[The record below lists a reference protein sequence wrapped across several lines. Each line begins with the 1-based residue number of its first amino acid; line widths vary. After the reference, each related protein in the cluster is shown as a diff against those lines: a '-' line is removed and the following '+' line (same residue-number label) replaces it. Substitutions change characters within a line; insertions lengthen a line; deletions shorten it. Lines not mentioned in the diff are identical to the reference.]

1 MADVLTHFNSGKLW
15 DFAGGIHPPEMKSQ
29 SNHVPIRPAALVET
43 YYVPVKQHAGNA
55 GNLLVKEG
63 DKVLKG
69 QPLTLGEG
77 LRNLP
82 VHAPTSG
89 IVTAI
94 TPYIAAH
101 PSGLP
106 ELTIQIQADGKDQW
120 RTQHPIEDFLTQ
132 TPEQLIEKIYHAGI
146 AGLGGA
152 VFPTA
157 AKIQSAENKVK
168 LLIINGAEC
177 EPYITCD
184 DRLMQDYPNEIIE
197 GIRILRY
204 ILSPEKVVIAIEDN
218 KPNAVKA
225 LKHALKGANDI
236 EIRVIPTKY
245 PSGAAKQLIQVLT
258 GIEVPRG
265 QRSSSIGVL
274 MHNVG
279 TAFAIKR
286 AVINDEPLIERVVT
300 LTGDKIPHKGNL
312 WVRLGTPIS
321 ALLQQVGYQYDG
333 RFPVFMGGPMMGFIL
348 PNLSAPVTKITNC
361 LLAPDHFEYA
371 EPEPE
376 QACIRCSACSD
387 ACPVH
392 LMPQQ
397 LYWFARSEDHQKSEQ
412 YALQDCIECGLC
424 AYVCPSH
431 IPLIQYFR
439 QEKAKIWE
447 IKEQAQK
454 SHEAKL
460 RFEARQARLEKEE
473 QARKARTQRAAE
485 ARREEIAKQNGIDP
499 VQAALARLKA
509 KKQTD
514 NESPNVKTFVDEK
527 GQLQPDNSGIMAQR
541 KARRLARQQA
551 EQERAASENQM
562 QENPQNTNSAENLTV
577 DPKKAAI
584 AAALARAKARKQAS
598 SHNAQ
603 PENAKTNTTENSTQ
617 TNSGSAIENRKS
629 AASAQGV
636 IENRENST
644 AIQSAVE
651 KAQENPTALDPKKA
665 AIAAAIARAKAKKQA
680 QNGTPQSAHATSQL
694 VEEQE
699 AVKSEHRESAIENRE
714 NATPA
719 QGVIENHENSTAI
732 QSAVEKTQEN
742 PTALD
747 PKKAAIAAAIAR
759 AKAKKQAQNGTAQ
772 SAHATQPL
780 IEEQGA
786 VESEHRESAIENCES
801 ATAAQGVIENREN
814 ATTTQSV
821 VEKTQENPTALAPK
835 KAAIARAKAK
845 KQAQN
850 GTAQSAHATSQLVE
864 EQEAVKSEHRESA
877 IENSESATSAQ
888 GVIENRENAT
898 AIQSAVEKT
907 QENPTALD
915 PKKAAIAAAI
925 ARAKAKKQ
933 AQNGTA
939 QSSHAT
945 QPLVEKQGT
954 MESEHRESAI
964 ENREASTA
972 AQGVI
977 ENHENAA
984 IQSAVEKTQ
993 ENPTALDPKKAAIAA
1008 AIARAK
1014 AKKQAKENQSKEKE

>member
-258 GIEVPRG
+258 GIEVPSG

-527 GQLQPDNSGIMAQR
+527 GQLQPDNSDIMAQR

-603 PENAKTNTTENSTQ
+603 PENAKANTTENSTQ
-617 TNSGSAIENRKS
+617 TNSESAIENRKS
-629 AASAQGV
+629 STSAQGV
-636 IENRENST
+636 IENREN
-644 AIQSAVE
+644 A
-651 KAQENPTALDPKKA
+651 
-665 AIAAAIARAKAKKQA
+665 
-680 QNGTPQSAHATSQL
+680 
-694 VEEQE
+694 
-699 AVKSEHRESAIENRE
+699 
-714 NATPA
+714 
-719 QGVIENHENSTAI
+719 TAI

-747 PKKAAIAAAIAR
+747 PKKAAIA
-759 AKAKKQAQNGTAQ
+759 
-772 SAHATQPL
+772 
-780 IEEQGA
+780 
-786 VESEHRESAIENCES
+786 
-801 ATAAQGVIENREN
+801 
-814 ATTTQSV
+814 
-821 VEKTQENPTALAPK
+821 
-835 KAAIARAKAK
+835 AAIARAKAK

-907 QENPTALD
+907 QENPTVLD

-933 AQNGTA
+933 VQNGTA
-939 QSSHAT
+939 QSAYAMQ
-945 QPLVEKQGT
+945 QPVERQGDV
-954 MESEHRESAI
+954 ESERHESAI
-964 ENREASTA
+964 ETTS
-972 AQGVI
+972 AQGAI
-977 ENHENAA
+977 ENRANSTT

-1014 AKKQAKENQSKEKE
+1014 AKKRAKENQSKEKE

>member
-1 MADVLTHFNSGKLW
+1 MADVLTNFNSGKLW
-15 DFAGGIHPPEMKSQ
+15 DFSGGIHPPEMKSQ
-29 SNHVPIRPAALVET
+29 SNHTPIRPADLVET
-43 YYVPVKQHAGNA
+43 YYIPVKQHAGNA

-63 DKVLKG
+63 DRVLKG
-69 QPLTLGEG
+69 QPLTQGDN
-77 LRNLP
+77 LRTLP

-89 IVTAI
+89 IISAI
-94 TPYIAAH
+94 LPYTAAH

-106 ELTIQIQADGKDQW
+106 ELTIQIQADGKDEW
-120 RTQHPIEDFLTQ
+120 RKQHPIEDFLSQ

-184 DRLMQDYPNEIIE
+184 DRLMQDRPKEIIE

-204 ILSPEKVVIAIEDN
+204 ILRPEKVVIAIEDN
-218 KPNAVKA
+218 KPKAVKA
-225 LKHALKGANDI
+225 LKQALKGANDI

-258 GIEVPRG
+258 GIEVPSG

-312 WVRLGTPIS
+312 LVRLGTPIS
-321 ALLQQVGYQYDG
+321 ALLQQVGYQYDA

-348 PNLSAPVTKITNC
+348 PNLNAPVTKVTNC

-397 LYWFARSEDHQKSEQ
+397 LYWFARSEDHEKSEQ
-412 YALQDCIECGLC
+412 YSLQDCIECGLC

-485 ARREEIAKQNGIDP
+485 ARREEIAKQKGVDP
-499 VQAALARLKA
+499 VQAALERLKA
-509 KKQTD
+509 KKQND
-514 NESPNVKTFVDEK
+514 SESPNVKTFVDEK
-527 GQLQPDNSGIMAQR
+527 GQLQPDNSDIMAQR

-551 EQERAASENQM
+551 EQENAASAPS
-562 QENPQNTNSAENLTV
+562 QENSAQNTGQNRTALDASP

-584 AAALARAKARKQAS
+584 AAALARAKAKKQA
-598 SHNAQ
+598 Q
-603 PENAKTNTTENSTQ
+603 NSTEQ
-617 TNSGSAIENRKS
+617 PVSSAEKS
-629 AASAQGV
+629 VEYQGV
-636 IENRENST
+636 AEQAE
-644 AIQSAVE
+644 AQSAVE
-651 KAQENPTALDPKKA
+651 KTQEKTKENTTALDPKKA

-680 QNGTPQSAHATSQL
+680 QNGTEHPVNSA
-694 VEEQE
+694 E
-699 AVKSEHRESAIENRE
+699 KSFEN
-714 NATPA
+714 
-719 QGVIENHENSTAI
+719 QGVTEQAEI
-732 QSAVEKTQEN
+732 QSAAEKIKEKTQEN
-742 PTALD
+742 STALDPKKAAIAAAIARAKAKKQAQNSTEQPVSSAEKSVENQGVAEQSKTQSTVEKTKEKTQENSTALD

-759 AKAKKQAQNGTAQ
+759 AKAKKQAQNGTEQ
-772 SAHATQPL
+772 PVSSAEKSVENQGVAEQAETQN
-780 IEEQGA
+780 A
-786 VESEHRESAIENCES
+786 VEE
-801 ATAAQGVIENREN
+801 
-814 ATTTQSV
+814 TQ
-821 VEKTQENPTALAPK
+821 EKTKENT
-835 KAAIARAKAK
+835 
-845 KQAQN
+845 
-850 GTAQSAHATSQLVE
+850 
-864 EQEAVKSEHRESA
+864 
-877 IENSESATSAQ
+877 
-888 GVIENRENAT
+888 
-898 AIQSAVEKT
+898 
-907 QENPTALD
+907 
-915 PKKAAIAAAI
+915 
-925 ARAKAKKQ
+925 
-933 AQNGTA
+933 
-939 QSSHAT
+939 
-945 QPLVEKQGT
+945 
-954 MESEHRESAI
+954 
-964 ENREASTA
+964 
-972 AQGVI
+972 
-977 ENHENAA
+977 
-984 IQSAVEKTQ
+984 
-993 ENPTALDPKKAAIAA
+993 TALDPKKAAIAA

-1014 AKKQAKENQSKEKE
+1014 AKKQAKENRSQEQE